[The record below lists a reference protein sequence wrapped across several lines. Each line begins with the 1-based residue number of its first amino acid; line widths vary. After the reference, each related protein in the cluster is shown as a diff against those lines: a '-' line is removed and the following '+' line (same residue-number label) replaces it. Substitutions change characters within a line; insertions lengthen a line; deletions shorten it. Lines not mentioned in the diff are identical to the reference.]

1 MLKGAVFMDI
11 QAEFESV
18 DIADIVCTNIKNNV
32 PGIHRISIT
41 DRGFPTP
48 YGSSVRTIISQGVN
62 NVQPYVTEISQPSVP
77 VNSYSGSA
85 HVSIKCDPQ
94 SANAVKRRLIS
105 RGGHSVKELS

>member
-1 MLKGAVFMDI
+1 MDI

-77 VNSYSGSA
+77 CGTVCHNTAGYA
-85 HVSIKCDPQ
+85 ARAARVF
-94 SANAVKRRLIS
+94 RL
-105 RGGHSVKELS
+105 RH